1 MSGGDGTERLGS
13 SECTVERAGH
23 GSVAVVTIIEITRAI
38 T

>member
-13 SECTVERAGH
+13 SECTAGRAGH